1 MKMSQNSQTMSLIKG
16 LLATVI
22 GAMLI
27 IVSYGVII
35 KMLIFIGGIVLLRRG
50 LLLLNNTEFERIIK
64 GLRAFFKQIIS

>member
-1 MKMSQNSQTMSLIKG
+1 MSQNSQTMSLIKG